1 MRWAD
6 KLLLRVRSILRRER
20 IENELDDE
28 LRFHLEQQIEENIA
42 AGFTPEQARYAARRT
57 IGGLAQIQEQCRD
70 TRRVNW
76 IVDFGQDVRYALRIL
91 RKSPGFT
98 AAAVLSLALGIGINT
113 AVFSLINA
121 VLLRTLPVK
130 NPEQLVVF
138 NHRNDISYPM
148 YQDLRDGNT
157 VLSGLLCRFTI
168 PASMSAEGQ
177 TDRISAELV
186 SGNYFQV
193 LGVEALIGRA
203 LTPDDARVPG
213 AQPVVVLSNAFWR
226 RRFGSDPGVVG
237 KTIRLNGHPMTVVG
251 ITPAGFQGTEVA
263 VSPDVRVPIT
273 MYRAL
278 IPDAPGYA
286 EMNNLARP
294 GRPIERWGRQVTGGV
309 GFERVLCACPRN
321 RSVQCVQR
329 YPVLREGQSALR
341 KIAA

>member
-1 MRWAD
+1 MRSIHTR
-6 KLLLRVRSILRRER
+6 LLRFRSLFSRARV
-20 IENELDDE
+20 DHDVDAE
-28 LRFHLEQQIEENIA
+28 LRFHLEQQIEENLA
-42 AGFTPEQARYAARRT
+42 AGMSAEEARYAARRT
-57 IGGLAQIQEQCRD
+57 FGGLAQFKEACRD

-76 IVDFGQDVRYALRIL
+76 IGDLGQDVRYALRIV

-98 AAAVLSLALGIGINT
+98 AVAVLSLALGIGINT

-138 NHRNDISYPM
+138 NRGNDFSYPM

-168 PASMSAEGQ
+168 PASMSADGQ

-193 LGVEALIGRA
+193 LGVGALIGHT

-237 KTIRLNGHPMTVVG
+237 KTIRLDGHPMTVVG
-251 ITPAGFQGTEVA
+251 ITPAGFQGIEVG

-273 MYRAL
+273 MVRAML
-278 IPDAPGYA
+278 PDLPSDVAMNDRGWGWLDLVGRLKDGVSRAQA
-286 EMNNLARP
+286 E
-294 GRPIERWGRQVTGGV
+294 
-309 GFERVLCACPRN
+309 
-321 RSVQCVQR
+321 
-329 YPVLREGQSALR
+329 SALNAFYVHAR
-341 KIAA
+341 EDEVHGVFKDLAAF

>member
-6 KLLLRVRSILRRER
+6 KLLLRLGSLFRRHE
-20 IENELDDE
+20 IEHELDAE
-28 LRFHLEQQIEENIA
+28 LRFHVEQQIEENLA
-42 AGFTPEQARYAARRT
+42 AGMSAEEARDAARRT
-57 IGGLAQIQEQCRD
+57 IGGLAQIKEQCRD
-70 TRRVNW
+70 TRRLNFVG
-76 IVDFGQDVRYALRIL
+76 DLAQDLRYALRIL

-121 VLLRTLPVK
+121 VLLKALPVK

-157 VLSGLLCRFTI
+157 LLSGLLCRFTI
-168 PASMSAEGQ
+168 PDSMSASGE
-177 TDRISAELV
+177 TERISAELV

-193 LGVEALIGRA
+193 LGVGALVGRT

-213 AQPVVVLSNAFWR
+213 AEPVIVLSYGFWR

-237 KTIRLNGHPMTVVG
+237 KTIRLDGHPMVVVG
-251 ITPAGFQGTEVA
+251 ITPAGFEGTEVG

-273 MYRAL
+273 MVRAML
-278 IPDAPGYA
+278 PDLSA
-286 EMNNLARP
+286 ESGMYDRGWGWLDLV
-294 GRPIERWGRQVTGGV
+294 GRLKDGV
-309 GFERVLCACPRN
+309 SRAEA
-321 RSVQCVQR
+321 
-329 YPVLREGQSALR
+329 
-341 KIAA
+341 